1 MGSQVSKPNRRQESR
16 PPIPVAILLCDQVI
30 TEKETGKKSI
40 IGVFDR
46 IWARTFPVTHKSAAI
61 YIRIADAEGS
71 YDMRIQYVKVDT
83 QEVLDEATGRLE
95 VQLSER
101 YGEADFAV
109 PLSAIMIPEPGYY
122 EFRLFLNGQFFQK
135 VRFQAVQITT

>member
-1 MGSQVSKPNRRQESR
+1 
-16 PPIPVAILLCDQVI
+16 
-30 TEKETGKKSI
+30 
-40 IGVFDR
+40 
-46 IWARTFPVTHKSAAI
+46 VTHKAAAI

-71 YDMRIQYVKVDT
+71 YDMRLQYVRVDT
-83 QEVLDEATGRLE
+83 QEVLHEATGRLE

-122 EFRLFLNGQFFQK
+122 EFRLFINEQFFQK
-135 VRFQAVQITT
+135 VRFQAIQSAT